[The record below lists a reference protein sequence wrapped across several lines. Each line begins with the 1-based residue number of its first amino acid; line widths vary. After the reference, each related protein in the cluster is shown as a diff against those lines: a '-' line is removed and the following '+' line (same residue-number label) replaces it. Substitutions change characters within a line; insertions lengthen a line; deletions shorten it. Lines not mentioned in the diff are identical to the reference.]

1 MSYSCIHCE
10 EEYAEKDFDGIFQ
23 VGNYINKAVCGEC
36 FWELLENIS
45 FRKKLTNKTKLQKL
59 QDKIEAV
66 AKINKSTLIKDGCC
80 CAIETLMQSG
90 CKCSRDYS

>member
-59 QDKIEAV
+59 QDKIDAV
-66 AKINKSTLIKDGCC
+66 AKINVI
-80 CAIETLMQSG
+80 IEMVFIEIPFLLFYINS
-90 CKCSRDYS
+90 